1 MNRLARARLNRP
13 QAARGFTLIE
23 LLACLAILAVL
34 ASMALPLVELS
45 VQRSKEAQLR
55 QALME
60 IRGAI
65 DAYKRAHDEG
75 RLAVK
80 ATVSGYPRSL
90 DVLVQGV
97 PATGAGGTL
106 YFLRRIP
113 EDPFAPQGAKTAWGL
128 RSYESPPQA
137 PRAGADVFDVYTTHL
152 GTGLNG
158 QPYRSW

>member
-1 MNRLARARLNRP
+1 MMRSMPLPPTPRSS
-13 QAARGFTLIE
+13 RGFTLIE

-55 QALME
+55 QALVEM
-60 IRGAI
+60 RGAI

-75 RLAVK
+75 RIAK
-80 ATVSGYPRSL
+80 ATASGYPPSL
-90 DVLVQGV
+90 DTLVQGV
-97 PATGAGGTL
+97 PSTSAGGTL

-113 EDPFAPQGAKTAWGL
+113 EDPFAAPGAKTAWGL
-128 RSYESPPQA
+128 RSYDSPPQA
-137 PRAGADVFDVYTTHL
+137 PRAGVDVFDVFSTHP